1 MSLPVTSVL
10 AFVMAG
16 WFLVLSARV
25 IVVRRRDRVS
35 LGDGGNKMLNRR
47 IRAQGNFAE
56 YAPLGIILS
65 ALAEVQ
71 GANVLALGVLAG
83 MLAVGR
89 LMHGYAL
96 SFAGVSTVGRTGG
109 MVLTLIAIA
118 LLALMALWAGLA
130 G

>member
-25 IVVRRRDRVS
+25 IIVRRRDRVS
-35 LGDGGNKMLNRR
+35 LGDGGNKVLNRR
-47 IRAQGNFAE
+47 IRAHGNFAE

-65 ALAEVQ
+65 ALAEGQ
-71 GANVLALGVLAG
+71 GANTLALGVLAG

-96 SFAGVSTVGRTGG
+96 SFAGVSTVGRAGG
-109 MVLTLIAIA
+109 MVLTLTAIG
-118 LLALMALWAGLA
+118 LLAAMALWAGLA